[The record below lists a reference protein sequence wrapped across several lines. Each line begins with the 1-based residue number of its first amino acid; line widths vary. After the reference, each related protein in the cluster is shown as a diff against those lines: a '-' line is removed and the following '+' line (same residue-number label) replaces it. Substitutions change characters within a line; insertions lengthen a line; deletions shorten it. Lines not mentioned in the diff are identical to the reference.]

1 MFFFFSFSF
10 FLNPFI
16 LTCEQTSFSSRLQ
29 NKQKRST
36 EGALADCPKNDR
48 VWVVVD
54 RLCRFAWLFG
64 SSFQLQ
70 PNDRPQH
77 RQVLASFIFSSNY
90 RVSRRCLKITATP
103 QDGILFT
110 ATPYKA
116 NKRQRNTDDTANSHV
131 SCCIGVAFLVTIP
144 IYLIIRHIK
153 GVDPKTPVLKS
164 GSIFYCSLVIKYIE

>member
-1 MFFFFSFSF
+1 MSFPF

-77 RQVLASFIFSSNY
+77 RQVLASFIFSSNI

>member
-1 MFFFFSFSF
+1 M
-10 FLNPFI
+10 I
-16 LTCEQTSFSSRLQ
+16 
-29 NKQKRST
+29 
-36 EGALADCPKNDR
+36 
-48 VWVVVD
+48 V
-54 RLCRFAWLFG
+54 FG
-64 SSFQLQ
+64 SLWIVYVVLHGSLVPRFNYSQMIDH
-70 PNDRPQH
+70 NTAKCW
-77 RQVLASFIFSSNY
+77 QVLSFHRISAYHVGVFK
-90 RVSRRCLKITATP
+90 KITATP

-116 NKRQRNTDDTANSHV
+116 NKRHRNTDNTANSHV

>member
-1 MFFFFSFSF
+1 M
-10 FLNPFI
+10 
-16 LTCEQTSFSSRLQ
+16 
-29 NKQKRST
+29 
-36 EGALADCPKNDR
+36 GDCPKNYR

-54 RLCRFAWLFG
+54 RLGRFAWLIG

-77 RQVLASFIFSSNY
+77 RQGSASFFFSWNI

-103 QDGILFT
+103 EDWMLFT
-110 ATPYKA
+110 ATRYKA
-116 NKRQRNTDDTANSHV
+116 NKRHHNTDNTANSHV

-153 GVDPKTPVLKS
+153 GVDQKTHVLKS